1 LSDARALS
9 AASIWRAAAIG
20 LLGLAIGLT
29 VMTGAN
35 AGSGDVKVLSKT
47 KVAVSDGSVPG
58 GAGQDSTTIAKCPK
72 GYLATGGG
80 IDFQSTD
87 PAVTVPYNGPLV
99 ENDNLVAAGA
109 GTFKG
114 GRKWRV
120 RVENDSAGSYTYSV
134 GAVCSKLVTAS
145 K

>member
-1 LSDARALS
+1 MSELEAPS
-9 AASIWRAAAIG
+9 AASIWRTAAIG

-29 VMTGAN
+29 VRTRAD
-35 AGSGDVKVLSKT
+35 AGSGTVMALSKT
-47 KVAVSDGSVPG
+47 KVVVRDGSVAG
-58 GAGQDSTTIAKCPK
+58 GVGQDSTTIAKCPK

-80 IDFQSTD
+80 VDFQSSD
-87 PAVTVPYNGPLV
+87 PGVTVPYNGPLV
-99 ENDNLVAAGA
+99 DNDNLVAAGA

-120 RVENDSAGSYTYSV
+120 RVENDSVSSYTYSV

>member
-1 LSDARALS
+1 MSNSKALS
-9 AASIWRAAAIG
+9 AASVWRAAAIG

-29 VMTGAN
+29 VMTGAD
-35 AGSGDVKVLSKT
+35 AGPGDVKALSKT
-47 KVAVSDGSVPG
+47 KVVVVDDSVASGSG
-58 GAGQDSTTIAKCPK
+58 EDSTTIATCPK

-87 PAVTVPYNGPLV
+87 PAVTTPYNGPLV
-99 ENDNLVAAGA
+99 QNDNLVAAGD
-109 GTFKG
+109 GTYKG

-120 RVENDSAGSYTYSV
+120 RVENDSGNAFTYSV
-134 GAVCSKLVTAS
+134 GVVCSKLVTAS